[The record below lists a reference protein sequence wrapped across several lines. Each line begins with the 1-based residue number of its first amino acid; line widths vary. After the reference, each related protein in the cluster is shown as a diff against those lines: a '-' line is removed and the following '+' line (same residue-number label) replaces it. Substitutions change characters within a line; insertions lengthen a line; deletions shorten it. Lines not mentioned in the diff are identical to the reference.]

1 METWPMTEARR
12 QLPTLLDKVR
22 DGRWQLIGRR
32 GRPEAVVAG
41 AAQLAELLGACCPF
55 SPEVFVEEDEVGI
68 YLTELDVHGVG
79 ATLREAE
86 DDLLEAALEYVE
98 DWEDHLYAA
107 PNHRR
112 NVGYVRRIELAG
124 DAAGVR
130 RVLFAEPSEQLPR
143 R

>member
-22 DGRWQLIGRR
+22 GGRWQLIGRR
-32 GRPEAVVAG
+32 GRPEAVVAD
-41 AAQLAELLGACCPF
+41 AAQLAELLGACCQF
-55 SPEVFVEEDEVGI
+55 APEVFIEEGEVGI

-79 ATLREAE
+79 ATLQEAE
-86 DDLLEAALEYVE
+86 DDLIEAALEYVE

-107 PNHRR
+107 PNHRGK
-112 NVGYVRRIELAG
+112 VGHVRRLELAG

-130 RVLFAEPSEQLPR
+130 RVLFGEPSGEAPLT
-143 R
+143 

>member
-130 RVLFAEPSEQLPR
+130 RVLFAEPSEQVPR

>member
-12 QLPTLLDKVR
+12 QLPALLDKVR
-22 DGRWQLIGRR
+22 NGRWQLIGRR
-32 GRPEAVVAG
+32 GRPEAVVAD

-55 SPEVFVEEDEVGI
+55 SPEVFIEADEVGI
-68 YLTELDVHGVG
+68 YLTGLEVHGVG
-79 ATLREAE
+79 ATLQEAE

-107 PNHRR
+107 PNHRG
-112 NVGYVRRIELAG
+112 NMGYVRRIELAG

-130 RVLFAEPSEQLPR
+130 RVLFGEPSEEAPR
-143 R
+143 T

>member
-55 SPEVFVEEDEVGI
+55 SPEVFIEEDEVGI

-130 RVLFAEPSEQLPR
+130 RVLFGEPSEEAPR

>member
-32 GRPEAVVAG
+32 GRPEAVVAD
-41 AAQLAELLGACCPF
+41 AAQLAELLGACYPF
-55 SPEVFVEEDEVGI
+55 SPEVFIEEDEVGI

-79 ATLREAE
+79 ATLQEAE

-107 PNHRR
+107 PNHRG
-112 NVGYVRRIELAG
+112 NVGYVRRLELAR

-130 RVLFAEPSEQLPR
+130 RVLFGEPSAKAPR
-143 R
+143 T

>member
-22 DGRWQLIGRR
+22 GGRWQLIGRR
-32 GRPEAVVAG
+32 GRPEAVVAD
-41 AAQLAELLGACCPF
+41 AAQLAELLGVCCPF
-55 SPEVFVEEDEVGI
+55 APEVFIEEGEVGI
-68 YLTELDVHGVG
+68 YLAELDVHGVG
-79 ATLREAE
+79 ATLKEAE
-86 DDLLEAALEYVE
+86 DDLIEAALEYVE

-107 PNHRR
+107 PNHRGK
-112 NVGYVRRIELAG
+112 VGHVRRLELAG

-130 RVLFAEPSEQLPR
+130 RVLFGEPPAEAPR

>member
-22 DGRWQLIGRR
+22 GGRWQLIGRR
-32 GRPEAVVAG
+32 GRPEAVVAD

-55 SPEVFVEEDEVGI
+55 APEVFIEDGEVGI
-68 YLTELDVHGVG
+68 YLAELDVHGVG
-79 ATLREAE
+79 ATLEEAE
-86 DDLLEAALEYVE
+86 DDLIEAALEYVE

-107 PNHRR
+107 PNHRAK
-112 NVGYVRRIELAG
+112 VGHVRRLELAG
-124 DAAGVR
+124 DDAGVR
-130 RVLFAEPSEQLPR
+130 GVLFGEPCAETPR

>member
-68 YLTELDVHGVG
+68 YLKELDVHGVG